1 MVTRFFISHQSGPAL
16 STSSPSKIGRE
27 EKMEIK
33 GVIHDTAMTV
43 PKVLAVVTEKE
54 KRMLYPVP
62 ITVWKRKLLEAIE
75 R

>member
-1 MVTRFFISHQSGPAL
+1 
-16 STSSPSKIGRE
+16 
-27 EKMEIK
+27 MEIK

-43 PKVLAVVTEKE
+43 LKVLAVVTEKE